1 MISIKLYALALR
13 SMIIQADAVIRSVYD
28 NAMFSITGARPFQ
41 CVWEGCKKR
50 FTRSDEL
57 TRHLRTHTGKQ
68 GCTIYSKTCLKRPLK
83 NRQNKGLKDKW

>member
-1 MISIKLYALALR
+1 MIL
-13 SMIIQADAVIRSVYD
+13 
-28 NAMFSITGARPFQ
+28 NAMFSISGARPFQ

-68 GCTIYSKTCLKRPLK
+68 GCTMYKYCFLVLILCQRFVVKCLTLNQSVASLSLIGGIVMCP
-83 NRQNKGLKDKW
+83 